1 MLRDKLHELANKRQ
15 EILQMQEGRAK
26 LQMDL
31 EQSATFI
38 ELQKVDE
45 VLRQLNQE
53 ASESETEVRKE
64 AIAEWVRTSEKKF
77 PGVTIGLYEV
87 LTYDEDDALVF
98 SILGGHALALSLKKE
113 SFKSLA
119 KVVKPDFVQFSKE
132 PRANIK
138 KNLTEFL

>member
-1 MLRDKLHELANKRQ
+1 MLRDKIHELASKRQ
-15 EILQMQEGRAK
+15 EILQMQENRTK
-26 LQMDL
+26 LQTDL

-53 ASESETEVRKE
+53 ASESEDEVREK
-64 AIAEWVRTSEKKF
+64 AIAEWVKTSEKKF

-87 LTYDEDDALVF
+87 LTYDEDDALEF
-98 SILGGHALALSLKKE
+98 SILGGHALALSLKKTP
-113 SFKSLA
+113 FKNLA
-119 KVVKPDFVQFSKE
+119 KVLKPDFVQFSKE